1 MSIYFE
7 WNKNMSVDEDHIDNQ
22 HKKLL
27 SQLNEIIY
35 IMSFGATSREVRGAI
50 NFFDDYVKEHFTYEE
65 NYMKEHKYPK
75 LYEHKKTHKNFI
87 SNYLSFKKKLK
98 SGVDPRELIME
109 IETYLGQW
117 WIKHISKEDQEYH
130 NFVEKNIK

>member
-7 WNKNMSVDEDHIDNQ
+7 WDKNMSVDESHIDSQ

-27 SQLNEIIY
+27 SQLNKIIY
-35 IMSFGATSREVRGAI
+35 VMSFGATSKEVREAI
-50 NFFDDYVKEHFTYEE
+50 VFFDEYVKEHFAYEE
-65 NYMKEHKYPK
+65 NYMTENKYPK
-75 LYEHKKTHKNFI
+75 LHEHKKRHKNFI
-87 SNYLSFKKKLK
+87 SNYLSFKTKLK
-98 SGVDPRELIME
+98 SGADPRELVME

-117 WIKHISKEDQEYH
+117 WIKHIGKEDQEYH